1 MTLREIWSHWSDS
14 WSSPKAQSHWSIFA
28 VSCCVSRKQLIFI
41 YMQSNELVYFVKR
54 TSVNATLRTS
64 LFGAKIQFRI
74 IYPRC
79 KISIESTWKA
89 SASAS
94 ASSSAASISRNE
106 KYRFLVLLIV
116 SILNKDLGRVI
127 RYAVVVAAEA
137 VDAASRPV
145 WPEQIAKCL

>member
-14 WSSPKAQSHWSIFA
+14 WRSPKAQSHWSIFA